1 MGSGDEGMA
10 GVPGREGRKRRLLG
24 EFGGAFGDLG
34 TLLPLVLG
42 AITVAGMPAAG
53 VLFGF
58 GVAFLGSGLFYGL
71 PMPVQPMK
79 AIAAVILT
87 GGLDARQVAAAG
99 VLTGIVLLLL
109 GATGAMA
116 RIARLIPRSVTAGLQ
131 LGLGLSM
138 GLLGLRLAWETP
150 WLGVLALA
158 LLVLLM
164 RLPRWPAAPAMLL
177 AIVLVGWGAGVVETP
192 PAPAF
197 GLSLPPLVLP
207 SLPDAWHALWGAVVP
222 QTPLT
227 LTNAV
232 IVTAAL
238 ARDLFPDARR
248 VDERSLCLSTGV
260 ANLALAPLGAMPMC
274 HGAGGLQ
281 AQHRF
286 GARTGAA
293 PVLLGGILL
302 TLALGFGGW
311 VGDLF
316 AFVPPAAIGA
326 LLLVAGAD
334 LAASKRLLDARPDC
348 WPAIGIAAA
357 ATLLANPAAG
367 LACGWVVE
375 LGRSAAATAIRGV
388 RSRDEK

>member
-1 MGSGDEGMA
+1 VTTEGKEA
-10 GVPGREGRKRRLLG
+10 ARVVGRSRRTGRLLG

-34 TLLPLVLG
+34 TFLPLVLG
-42 AITVAGMPAAG
+42 AITVAGLPAAG

-58 GVAFLGSGLFYGL
+58 GVAFLGAGLFYGL

-87 GGLDARQVAAAG
+87 GGLDAHQVAAAG
-99 VLTGIVLLLL
+99 VITGVVLLIL
-109 GATGAMA
+109 GATGAIA
-116 RIARLIPRSVTAGLQ
+116 RVARLIPRSVTAGLQ

-138 GLLGLRLAWETP
+138 GLLGLKLAWETP

-164 RLPRWPAAPAMLL
+164 RLPRWPAAPTTLM
-177 AIVLVGWGAGVVETP
+177 AIVLAGWAAGVVEAP

-197 GLSLPPLVLP
+197 GLAFPSLVLP
-207 SLPDAWHALWGAVVP
+207 SLPDLWHALTAAVVP
-222 QTPLT
+222 QMPLT

-248 VDERSLCLSTGV
+248 VSERSLCLSSGL
-260 ANLALAPLGAMPMC
+260 ANLALAPLGAVPMC

-293 PVLLGGILL
+293 PAFLGVVLLV
-302 TLALGFGGW
+302 LALGFSGW
-311 VGDLF
+311 VGALF
-316 AFVPPAAIGA
+316 AFVPPAAVGA
-326 LLLVAGAD
+326 LLLVAGTD
-334 LAASKRLLDARPDC
+334 LAASKRLFDARPDC
-348 WPAIGIAAA
+348 WPAIGITAA
-357 ATLLANPAAG
+357 ATLLVNPAVG
-367 LACGWVVE
+367 LVCGWVVE
-375 LGRSAAATAIRGV
+375 VGRSAAAAAIRGG
-388 RSRDEK
+388 RARRG